1 MENKKKSINRALF
14 IGTTVLVL
22 VVSLLMGAFGFWSYV
37 NTVLK
42 KDQVYLRDILQLT
55 QKYIDGDD
63 LENCIET
70 KQKSEKFEYSQ
81 NFLDKVKE
89 NYDDVEYIYIIKP
102 LNANASDNIM
112 DVMAGITADEKEKDF
127 DFYSVELGKLNK
139 DGYSAKV
146 AGQYLKGMDANDIT
160 YFSNHT
166 EFGYDYTG
174 MMPIR
179 NSQGNAV
186 ALLAIDISM
195 NEIAKVFM
203 TYALAMLVL
212 MILISLQAVYLVN
225 RWLKNRVIDPVLRLE
240 KVSEAFVESSHRAE
254 TPEDLVI
261 NDPDI
266 HTGDEIESL
275 SAAMSDMFVGM
286 KNYMSSLLTVTKE
299 KERIGAELDVATN
312 IQASMLPRIFP
323 AFPDHNEFDIY
334 ATMDPAKE
342 VGGDFYDYFM
352 LDDHTMGIVMADVS
366 GKGVPAALF
375 MVISKTLIKNRCQE
389 SRSPAEVLSYV
400 TDQLCEGN
408 DSDMFVTVWLA
419 IIDINTGKGMAANA
433 GHEHPAVRRKDGKY
447 ELDIYRHSPAVA
459 SMEGMRFR
467 ELPFELNPGDSL
479 FVYTDGVPEAN
490 NEAGE
495 FYGTDRMIECLN
507 ADPDADVQKLLIQ
520 VREDIRKFA
529 GEAEQFD
536 DITMLAFDFWGPD
549 GKQKLS

>member
-1 MENKKKSINRALF
+1 MENKKKSINRALYT
-14 IGTTVLVL
+14 GTTVLVL
-22 VVSLLMGAFGFWSYV
+22 VISLLMGAFGFWSYV
-37 NTVLK
+37 DTVFQ
-42 KDQVYLRDILQLT
+42 KDQAYLRDILKLT

-63 LENCIET
+63 LEKCIET
-70 KQKSEKFEYSQ
+70 KQKSEKYEYAQS
-81 NFLDKVKE
+81 FLDQVKE
-89 NYDDVEYIYIIKP
+89 NYDDIEYIYIIKP
-102 LNANASDNIM
+102 LNANDSDNIM
-112 DVMAGITADEKEKDF
+112 DVMAGITAEEKETDY

-139 DGYSAKV
+139 DGYSATV
-146 AGQYLKGMDANDIT
+146 AGQYLNGMDAKDIT
-160 YFSNHT
+160 YFANHT

-174 MMPIR
+174 MLPIR
-179 NSQGNAV
+179 NSQGKAV

-195 NEIAKVFM
+195 NEITKVLM
-203 TYALAMLVL
+203 TYAVATLVM
-212 MILISLQAVYLVN
+212 MILIAMLAVYFVN

-240 KVSEAFVESSHRAE
+240 KVSEAFVESSRRAE
-254 TPEDLVI
+254 MPEELVI

-275 SAAMSDMFVGM
+275 SVAISDMFVGM
-286 KNYMSSLLTVTKE
+286 KNYMSSLLTVTRE
-299 KERIGAELDVATN
+299 KERIGAELDVANN

-342 VGGDFYDYFM
+342 VGGDFYDSFM
-352 LDDHTMGIVMADVS
+352 LDDHTIGLVMADVS

-375 MVISKTLIKNRCQE
+375 MVISKTLIKNRCQD

-400 TDQLCEGN
+400 NDQLSEGN

-419 IIDINTGKGMAANA
+419 ILDINTGKGLAANA
-433 GHEHPAVRRKDGKY
+433 GHEHPAIRRKGGKY

-459 SMEGMRFR
+459 TMEGMRFR
-467 ELPFELNPGDSL
+467 EHPFELNPGDSL

-490 NEAGE
+490 DEAGK

-507 ADPDADVQKLLIQ
+507 ADPDADVQKLLIE

-536 DITMLAFDFWGPD
+536 DITMLVFDFWGPD
-549 GKQKLS
+549 GKQK

>member
-1 MENKKKSINRALF
+1 MENKKKSINRALYT
-14 IGTTVLVL
+14 GTTVLIL
-22 VVSLLMGAFGFWSYV
+22 VISLLMGAFGFWSYV
-37 NTVLK
+37 DTVFQ
-42 KDQVYLRDILQLT
+42 KDQAYLRDILKLT

-63 LENCIET
+63 LEKCIET
-70 KQKSEKFEYSQ
+70 KKKSEKYEYAQS
-81 NFLDKVKE
+81 FLDQVKE
-89 NYDDVEYIYIIKP
+89 NYDDIEYIYIIKP
-102 LNANASDNIM
+102 LNANDSDNIM
-112 DVMAGITADEKEKDF
+112 DVMAGITAEEKETDY

-139 DGYSAKV
+139 DGYSATV
-146 AGQYLKGMDANDIT
+146 AGQYLNGMDAKDIT
-160 YFSNHT
+160 YFANHT

-179 NSQGNAV
+179 NSQGKAV

-195 NEIAKVFM
+195 NEITKVLM
-203 TYALAMLVL
+203 TYAVATLVM
-212 MILISLQAVYLVN
+212 MILIALLAVYFIN

-240 KVSEAFVESSHRAE
+240 KVSEAFVESSRRAE
-254 TPEDLVI
+254 MPEELVI

-275 SAAMSDMFVGM
+275 SAAISDMFVGM
-286 KNYMSSLLTVTKE
+286 KNYMSFLLTVTRE
-299 KERIGAELDVATN
+299 KERIGAELDVANN

-352 LDDHTMGIVMADVS
+352 LDDHTIGLVMADVS

-375 MVISKTLIKNRCQE
+375 MVISKTLIKNRCQD
-389 SRSPAEVLSYV
+389 SRSPAEILSYV
-400 TDQLCEGN
+400 NDQLSEGN

-419 IIDINTGKGMAANA
+419 ILDINTGKGLAANA
-433 GHEHPAVRRKDGKY
+433 GHEHPAIRRKGGKY

-459 SMEGMRFR
+459 TMEGMRFR
-467 ELPFELNPGDSL
+467 EHPFELNPGDSL

-490 NEAGE
+490 DEAGK

-507 ADPDADVQKLLIQ
+507 ADPDADVQKLLIE

-549 GKQKLS
+549 GKQK

>member
-1 MENKKKSINRALF
+1 MENKKKSINRALYT
-14 IGTTVLVL
+14 GTTVLVL
-22 VVSLLMGAFGFWSYV
+22 VISLLMGAFGFWSYV
-37 NTVLK
+37 DTVFQ
-42 KDQVYLRDILQLT
+42 KDQAYLRDILKLT

-63 LENCIET
+63 LEKCIET
-70 KQKSEKFEYSQ
+70 KQKSEKYEYAQS
-81 NFLDKVKE
+81 FLDQVKE
-89 NYDDVEYIYIIKP
+89 NYDDIEYIYIIKP
-102 LNANASDNIM
+102 LNANDSDNIM
-112 DVMAGITADEKEKDF
+112 DVMAGITAEEKETDY

-139 DGYSAKV
+139 DGYSATV
-146 AGQYLKGMDANDIT
+146 AGQYLNGMDAKDIT
-160 YFSNHT
+160 YFANHT

-174 MMPIR
+174 MLPIR
-179 NSQGNAV
+179 NSQGKAV

-195 NEIAKVFM
+195 NEITKVLM
-203 TYALAMLVL
+203 TYAVATLVM
-212 MILISLQAVYLVN
+212 MILIAMLAVYFVN

-240 KVSEAFVESSHRAE
+240 KVSEAFVESSRRAE
-254 TPEDLVI
+254 MPEELVI

-275 SAAMSDMFVGM
+275 SVAISDMFVGM
-286 KNYMSSLLTVTKE
+286 KNYMSSLLTVTRE
-299 KERIGAELDVATN
+299 KERIGAELDVANN

-352 LDDHTMGIVMADVS
+352 LDDHTIGLVMADVS

-375 MVISKTLIKNRCQE
+375 MVISKTLIKNRCQD

-400 TDQLCEGN
+400 NDQLSEGN

-419 IIDINTGKGMAANA
+419 ILDINTGKGLAANA
-433 GHEHPAVRRKDGKY
+433 GHEHPAIRRKGGKY

-459 SMEGMRFR
+459 TMEGMRFR
-467 ELPFELNPGDSL
+467 EHPFELNPGDSL

-490 NEAGE
+490 DEAGK

-507 ADPDADVQKLLIQ
+507 ADPDADVQKLLIE

-536 DITMLAFDFWGPD
+536 DITMLVFDFWGPD
-549 GKQKLS
+549 GKQK

>member
-1 MENKKKSINRALF
+1 MENKKKSINRALYT
-14 IGTTVLVL
+14 GTTVLVL
-22 VVSLLMGAFGFWSYV
+22 VISLLMGAFGFRSYV
-37 NTVLK
+37 DTVFQ
-42 KDQVYLRDILQLT
+42 KDQAYLRDILKLT

-63 LENCIET
+63 LEKCIET
-70 KQKSEKFEYSQ
+70 KQKSEKYEYAQS
-81 NFLDKVKE
+81 FLDQVKE
-89 NYDDVEYIYIIKP
+89 NYDDIEYIYIIKP
-102 LNANASDNIM
+102 LNANDSDNIM
-112 DVMAGITADEKEKDF
+112 DVMAGITAEEKETDY

-139 DGYSAKV
+139 DGYSATV
-146 AGQYLKGMDANDIT
+146 AGQYLNGMDAKDIT
-160 YFSNHT
+160 YFANHT

-174 MMPIR
+174 MLPIR
-179 NSQGNAV
+179 NSQGKAV

-195 NEIAKVFM
+195 NEITKVLM
-203 TYALAMLVL
+203 TYAVATLVM
-212 MILISLQAVYLVN
+212 MILIALLAVYFVN

-240 KVSEAFVESSHRAE
+240 KVSEAFVESSRRAE
-254 TPEDLVI
+254 MPEELVI

-275 SAAMSDMFVGM
+275 SVAISDMFVGM
-286 KNYMSSLLTVTKE
+286 KNYMSSLLTVTRE
-299 KERIGAELDVATN
+299 KERIGAELDVANN

-352 LDDHTMGIVMADVS
+352 LDDHTIGLVMADVS

-375 MVISKTLIKNRCQE
+375 MVISKTLIKNRCQD

-400 TDQLCEGN
+400 NDQLSEGN

-419 IIDINTGKGMAANA
+419 ILDINTGKGLAANA
-433 GHEHPAVRRKDGKY
+433 GHEHPAIRRKGGKY

-459 SMEGMRFR
+459 TMEGMRFR
-467 ELPFELNPGDSL
+467 EHPFELNPGDSL

-490 NEAGE
+490 DEAGK

-507 ADPDADVQKLLIQ
+507 ADPDADVQKLLID

-549 GKQKLS
+549 GKQK

>member
-1 MENKKKSINRALF
+1 MENKKKSINRALYT
-14 IGTTVLVL
+14 GTTVLVL
-22 VVSLLMGAFGFWSYV
+22 VISLLMGAFGFWSYV
-37 NTVLK
+37 DTVFQ
-42 KDQVYLRDILQLT
+42 KDQAYLRDILKLT

-63 LENCIET
+63 LEKCIET
-70 KQKSEKFEYSQ
+70 KQKSEKYEYAQS
-81 NFLDKVKE
+81 FLDQVKE
-89 NYDDVEYIYIIKP
+89 NYDDIDYIYIIKP
-102 LNANASDNIM
+102 LNANDSDNIM
-112 DVMAGITADEKEKDF
+112 DVMAGITAEEKETDY

-139 DGYSAKV
+139 DGYSATV
-146 AGQYLKGMDANDIT
+146 AGQYLNGMDAKDIT
-160 YFSNHT
+160 YFANHT

-179 NSQGNAV
+179 NSQGKAV

-195 NEIAKVFM
+195 NEITKVLM
-203 TYALAMLVL
+203 TYAVATLVM
-212 MILISLQAVYLVN
+212 MILIALLAVYFVN

-240 KVSEAFVESSHRAE
+240 KVSEAFVESSRRAE
-254 TPEDLVI
+254 MPEELVI

-275 SAAMSDMFVGM
+275 SVAISDMFVGM
-286 KNYMSSLLTVTKE
+286 KNYMSSLLTVTRE
-299 KERIGAELDVATN
+299 KERIGAELDVANN

-352 LDDHTMGIVMADVS
+352 LDDHTIGLVMADVS

-375 MVISKTLIKNRCQE
+375 MVISKTLIKNRCQD

-400 TDQLCEGN
+400 NDQLSEGN

-419 IIDINTGKGMAANA
+419 ILDINTGKGLAANA
-433 GHEHPAVRRKDGKY
+433 GHEHPAIRRKGGKY

-459 SMEGMRFR
+459 TMEGMRFR
-467 ELPFELNPGDSL
+467 EHPFELNPGDSL

-490 NEAGE
+490 DEAGK

-507 ADPDADVQKLLIQ
+507 ADPDADVQKLLIE

-536 DITMLAFDFWGPD
+536 DITMLVFDFWGPD
-549 GKQKLS
+549 GKQK

>member
-1 MENKKKSINRALF
+1 MENKKKSINRALYT
-14 IGTTVLVL
+14 GTTVLVL
-22 VVSLLMGAFGFWSYV
+22 VISLLMGAFGFRSYV
-37 NTVLK
+37 DTVFQ
-42 KDQVYLRDILQLT
+42 KDQAYLRDILKLT

-63 LENCIET
+63 LEKCIET
-70 KQKSEKFEYSQ
+70 KQKSEKYEYAQS
-81 NFLDKVKE
+81 FLDQVKE
-89 NYDDVEYIYIIKP
+89 NYDDIEYIYIIKP
-102 LNANASDNIM
+102 LNANDSDNIM
-112 DVMAGITADEKEKDF
+112 DVMAGITAEEKETDY

-139 DGYSAKV
+139 DGYSATV
-146 AGQYLKGMDANDIT
+146 AGQYLNGMDAKDIT
-160 YFSNHT
+160 YFANHT

-174 MMPIR
+174 MLPIR
-179 NSQGNAV
+179 NSQGKAV

-195 NEIAKVFM
+195 NEITKVLM
-203 TYALAMLVL
+203 TYAVATLVM
-212 MILISLQAVYLVN
+212 MILIALLAVYFVN

-240 KVSEAFVESSHRAE
+240 KVSEAFVESSRRAE
-254 TPEDLVI
+254 MPEELVI

-275 SAAMSDMFVGM
+275 SVAISDMFVGM
-286 KNYMSSLLTVTKE
+286 KNYMSSLLTVTRE
-299 KERIGAELDVATN
+299 KERIGAELNVANN

-352 LDDHTMGIVMADVS
+352 LDDHTIGLVMADVS

-375 MVISKTLIKNRCQE
+375 MVISKTLIKNRCQD

-400 TDQLCEGN
+400 NDQLSEGN

-419 IIDINTGKGMAANA
+419 ILDINTGKGLAANA
-433 GHEHPAVRRKDGKY
+433 GHEHPAIRRKGGKY

-459 SMEGMRFR
+459 TMEGMRFR
-467 ELPFELNPGDSL
+467 EHPFELNPGDSL

-490 NEAGE
+490 DEAGK

-507 ADPDADVQKLLIQ
+507 ADPDADVQKLLIE

-549 GKQKLS
+549 GKQK

>member
-1 MENKKKSINRALF
+1 MENKKKSINRALYT
-14 IGTTVLVL
+14 GTTVLVL
-22 VVSLLMGAFGFWSYV
+22 VISLLMGAFGFWSYV
-37 NTVLK
+37 DTVFQ
-42 KDQVYLRDILQLT
+42 KDQAYLRDILKLT

-63 LENCIET
+63 LEKCIET
-70 KQKSEKFEYSQ
+70 KQKSEKYEYAQS
-81 NFLDKVKE
+81 FLDQVKE
-89 NYDDVEYIYIIKP
+89 NYDDIEYIYIIKP
-102 LNANASDNIM
+102 LNANDSDNIM
-112 DVMAGITADEKEKDF
+112 DVMAGITAEEKETDY

-139 DGYSAKV
+139 DGYSATV
-146 AGQYLKGMDANDIT
+146 AGQYLNGMDAKDIT
-160 YFSNHT
+160 YFANHT

-174 MMPIR
+174 MLPIR
-179 NSQGNAV
+179 NSQGKAV

-195 NEIAKVFM
+195 NEITKVLM
-203 TYALAMLVL
+203 TYAVATLVM
-212 MILISLQAVYLVN
+212 MILIAMLAVYFVN

-240 KVSEAFVESSHRAE
+240 KVSEAFVESSRRAE
-254 TPEDLVI
+254 MPEELVI

-275 SAAMSDMFVGM
+275 SVAISDMFVGM
-286 KNYMSSLLTVTKE
+286 KNYMSSLLTVTRE
-299 KERIGAELDVATN
+299 KERIGAELDVANN

-352 LDDHTMGIVMADVS
+352 LDDHTMGLVMADVS

-375 MVISKTLIKNRCQE
+375 MVISKTLIKNRCQD

-400 TDQLCEGN
+400 NDQLSEGN

-419 IIDINTGKGMAANA
+419 ILDINTGKGLAANA
-433 GHEHPAVRRKDGKY
+433 GHEHPAIRRKGGKY

-459 SMEGMRFR
+459 TMEGMRFR
-467 ELPFELNPGDSL
+467 EHPFELNPGDSL

-490 NEAGE
+490 DEAGK

-507 ADPDADVQKLLIQ
+507 ADPDADVQKLLIE

-549 GKQKLS
+549 GKQK

>member
-1 MENKKKSINRALF
+1 MENKKKSINRALYT
-14 IGTTVLVL
+14 GTTVLVL
-22 VVSLLMGAFGFWSYV
+22 VISLLMGAFGFRSYV
-37 NTVLK
+37 DTVFQ
-42 KDQVYLRDILQLT
+42 KDQAYLRDILKLT

-63 LENCIET
+63 LEKCIET
-70 KQKSEKFEYSQ
+70 KQKSEKYEYAQS
-81 NFLDKVKE
+81 FLDQVKE
-89 NYDDVEYIYIIKP
+89 NYDDIEYIYIIKP
-102 LNANASDNIM
+102 LNANDSDNIM
-112 DVMAGITADEKEKDF
+112 DVMAGITAEEKETDY

-139 DGYSAKV
+139 DGYSATV
-146 AGQYLKGMDANDIT
+146 AGQYLNGMDAKDIT
-160 YFSNHT
+160 YFANHT

-174 MMPIR
+174 MLPIR
-179 NSQGNAV
+179 NSQGKAV

-195 NEIAKVFM
+195 NEITKVLM
-203 TYALAMLVL
+203 TYAVATLVM
-212 MILISLQAVYLVN
+212 MILIAMLAVYFVN

-240 KVSEAFVESSHRAE
+240 KVSEAFVESSRRAE
-254 TPEDLVI
+254 MPEELVI

-275 SAAMSDMFVGM
+275 SVAISDMFVGM
-286 KNYMSSLLTVTKE
+286 KNYMSSLLTVTRE
-299 KERIGAELDVATN
+299 KERIGAELDVANN

-352 LDDHTMGIVMADVS
+352 LDDHTIGLVMADVS

-375 MVISKTLIKNRCQE
+375 MVISKTLIKNRCQD

-400 TDQLCEGN
+400 NDQLSEGN

-419 IIDINTGKGMAANA
+419 ILDINTGKGLAANA
-433 GHEHPAVRRKDGKY
+433 GHEHPAIRRKGGKY

-459 SMEGMRFR
+459 TMEGMRFR
-467 ELPFELNPGDSL
+467 EHPFELNPGDSL

-490 NEAGE
+490 DEAGK

-507 ADPDADVQKLLIQ
+507 ADPDADVQKLLIE

-536 DITMLAFDFWGPD
+536 DITMLVFDFWGPD
-549 GKQKLS
+549 GKQK